1 MQNKRNGKTLPM
13 LIAVLAVLLILSV
26 LALGWRLSHRN
37 VAPSA
42 EAPDNRI
49 GQTTLAA
56 NEEDSSPQAQEPTAE
71 MATAET
77 VQSAV
82 SSAVSAPESVGTGV
96 SSASQK
102 NAQNISLYHRHA
114 GDGTP
119 FSVGNMFPGDAETQY
134 YCIRVSHQSAVTLRF
149 RASVQS
155 GYDKLAEVLRVRV
168 TLPDSG
174 AVLYDG
180 LMRDM
185 PESVNVAMAA
195 GTDEVYYQISAYLD
209 TSVGNSYMD
218 LPLKADFNWWVEE
231 NDGEMLAP
239 RTADLAQIALAA
251 AAGVAACIVLVTV
264 LVKRKK
270 VHHG

>member
-1 MQNKRNGKTLPM
+1 MQNKRNGKTLPV
-13 LIAVLAVLLILSV
+13 LIAVLAVLLVLSV
-26 LALGWRLSHRN
+26 LAFGWRLSHRN
-37 VAPSA
+37 AAPSA

-49 GQTTLAA
+49 GQATLAA
-56 NEEDSSPQAQEPTAE
+56 NEEVSAPQAQEPTAE
-71 MATAET
+71 MATTET
-77 VQSAV
+77 VQSTV
-82 SSAVSAPESVGTGV
+82 SSAVSAPETVGTGV

-102 NAQNISLYHRHA
+102 NAQNISLYHRHT
-114 GDGTP
+114 GDGVP

-134 YCIRVSHQSAVTLRF
+134 YCIHVSHKSAVTLRF

-174 AVLYDG
+174 VVLYDG

-195 GTDEVYYQISAYLD
+195 GTNEVYYQITAYLD

-231 NDGEMLAP
+231 SDGETLAP
-239 RTADLAQIALAA
+239 RTADTAHIVLAV
-251 AAGVAACIVLVTV
+251 AAGVTACVVIVAVQV
-264 LVKRKK
+264 RRKK
-270 VHHG
+270 VRHA

>member
-1 MQNKRNGKTLPM
+1 MQNKRNGKALPV
-13 LIAVLAVLLILSV
+13 LIAVLAVLLVLSV

-37 VAPSA
+37 AVPSA

-49 GQTTLAA
+49 GQTALTA
-56 NEEDSSPQAQEPTAE
+56 EETAPQAQEPSAELVADGSAQSVLETAI
-71 MATAET
+71 
-77 VQSAV
+77 
-82 SSAVSAPESVGTGV
+82 SAPETVGTGV

-102 NAQNISLYHRHA
+102 NAQNISLYHRHT
-114 GDGTP
+114 GDGVP

-134 YCIRVSHQSAVTLRF
+134 YCIHISHKSAVTLRF
-149 RASVQS
+149 RANVQS

-174 AVLYDG
+174 VVLYDG

-195 GTDEVYYQISAYLD
+195 GVDEVYYQITAYLD
-209 TSVGNSYMD
+209 TNVGNSYMD

-231 NDGEMLAP
+231 SDGERLAP
-239 RTADLAQIALAA
+239 RTADTAHIVLAV
-251 AAGVAACIVLVTV
+251 AAGATACIVIVAV
-264 LVKRKK
+264 QVRRKK
-270 VHHG
+270 VRHA